1 MLLHI
6 MGLQSSA
13 KALMSPFKPITGAH
27 TAGPFFQTYR
37 KYGSGQCS
45 GKSLLKDKG

>member
-13 KALMSPFKPITGAH
+13 KALMSPFKPITGAPRRR
-27 TAGPFFQTYR
+27 AFLSNLSEAR
-37 KYGSGQCS
+37 IRQCS